1 MSAKVNDRM
10 FRRMVT
16 FAGVP
21 IVAGLAL
28 LPAFYY
34 LKKVA
39 GVDLPNWVVY
49 AVQSVAWGGGLLGIT
64 YGIVS
69 SSWDPNREGSAL
81 GWDEAKA
88 NLGALVERGQ
98 RRNGGGR

>member
-1 MSAKVNDRM
+1 M
-10 FRRMVT
+10 FRRMLT
-16 FAGVP
+16 FAGLP
-21 IVAGLAL
+21 ITAGLAL

-34 LKKVA
+34 AKKVA
-39 GVDLPNWVVY
+39 GVDLPTWVVY

-69 SSWDPNREGSAL
+69 ASWDPAREGSAL
-81 GWDEAKA
+81 GLDEARA

-98 RRNGGGR
+98 ARRNRGDRP